1 MFIKK
6 IHLKTKRGSILA
18 YSLVVL
24 AIMIGIVTTMSISS
38 VIEKKSASST
48 DFSVQAYQTA
58 DSGIQL
64 AIKGINKDRNAT
76 VSNIFSTGCSNGEFK
91 NLIGPNGSTA
101 DDRYDVSF
109 YKNEDGTTKITACG
123 ELISSIKSI
132 KVVGKYKGAVRALS
146 VVIAQAYTMKL

>member
-64 AIKGINKDRNAT
+64 AIKGINKEYDELMCT
-76 VSNIFSTGCSNGEFK
+76 QTEPYLLFSTHAIHFN
-91 NLIGPNGSTA
+91 
-101 DDRYDVSF
+101 
-109 YKNEDGTTKITACG
+109 DGTFTKEEREIKLQELFNGKNIQLKFINNYPMITRHSFLVFLTICRDG
-123 ELISSIKSI
+123 
-132 KVVGKYKGAVRALS
+132 
-146 VVIAQAYTMKL
+146 